1 MSDQTKTNQ
10 TEPTTA
16 TAETSAKA
24 KKQTTLTVLAQS
36 EIDYQTAKTQ
46 GDKNAVVI
54 VVLGVLTSQEKTLQA
69 RLAENQRVKRDWTK
83 RFTPEA

>member
-10 TEPTTA
+10 TETTTDPT
-16 TAETSAKA
+16 AKA
-24 KKQTTLTVLAQS
+24 KKQTTLAVLAQS

-54 VVLGVLTSQEKTLQA
+54 VVLGVLNAQEKTLQA
-69 RLAENQRVKRDWTK
+69 RLTENQRVKRDWTK